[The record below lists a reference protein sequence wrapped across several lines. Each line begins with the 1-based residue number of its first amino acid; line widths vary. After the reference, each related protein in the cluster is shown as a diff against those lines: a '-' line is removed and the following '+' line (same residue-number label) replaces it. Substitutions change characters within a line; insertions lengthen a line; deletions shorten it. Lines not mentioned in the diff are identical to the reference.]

1 LQTVQKV
8 SARPG
13 TAPPDVL
20 AGAGPGSGVSGHA
33 LDLPAIERTLGLLAR
48 AVRQFHT
55 YPPTSPLCV
64 DAVMACHEALQTI
77 TRDRVSLRL
86 TQTSVIVD
94 DISLGAGTVIE
105 HELTRRLYR
114 HKVASVELDTG
125 ATPRDLTRFSIDLV
139 DETQDTETTFAE
151 RLAEHGV
158 DTIVPAMAE
167 RPAVLDLGAAPPE
180 ARDLVEHE
188 RRRQDALALTEAPAT
203 YLYPPDKGWVRFD
216 PSQALDSVSL
226 LDLVVLVDDPAEVA
240 SMLVQLTGDDGGPGE
255 QGRSPLERKYSD
267 VTMLFSALD
276 PRLAQVMFGKLAR
289 AVLKLEPDSRN
300 DLLQRAILPGLLD
313 GKPDGR
319 VLSEFPD
326 IDLAESV
333 CLLLDLETAAPEV
346 LSAALGRLDLSTDRR
361 AALAPLIEKRM
372 QGGRGAARE
381 AADPGD
387 VSGVERHAQNLIK
400 ISTGGADYSEFAAFD
415 LSMDAQAQA
424 TVTRVKNGIA
434 ETDLPIA
441 QLQCLAQLARIE
453 RNPTVVEAV
462 VRRSLGLL
470 SALERDGRWQDLA
483 QAVRAFAVLSGE
495 LRERRPDVADAISTV
510 LSEFWTPG
518 RLVSI
523 AELQAQDDD
532 GRAAVLSLARELGPA
547 LVPGFVALMTQAS
560 GQPGAR
566 AVADL
571 MASIAA
577 EVAPALAAEVGSC
590 STPAARA
597 IARVLGHA
605 GPGHEVV
612 LGRLVQHQDVQVAR
626 EALRGLARM
635 GTPGAA
641 ILVTR
646 QMREATDDRRL
657 AAEEALWQFAPT
669 QLSGLLRELLRSRE
683 FVFGHPHA
691 ATRLIER
698 AHQSKIRGL
707 EDALAGLEALRF
719 RIWSPALAQVG
730 RKAREVRQ
738 A

>member
-1 LQTVQKV
+1 M
-8 SARPG
+8 
-13 TAPPDVL
+13 PPEVR
-20 AGAGPGSGVSGHA
+20 AGAGPGTGVSGHA
-33 LDLPAIERTLGLLAR
+33 LDLPAIERTLSLLAR

-77 TRDRVSLRL
+77 SRDRVSVRL
-86 TQTSVIVD
+86 TQTAAIVD
-94 DISLGAGTVIE
+94 DLGLGAGTVTE

-114 HKVASVELDTG
+114 HKVASLEIDT
-125 ATPRDLTRFSIDLV
+125 AASPRDLTRFSIDLV
-139 DETQDTETTFAE
+139 DETQSDETSFAE
-151 RLAEHGV
+151 RLTEHGV

-167 RPAVLDLGAAPPE
+167 RPAVLDLGVAPPE
-180 ARDLVEHE
+180 ARELVEHE
-188 RRRQDALALTEAPAT
+188 RRRQEHLALTDAPAT

-240 SMLVQLTGDDGGPGE
+240 SMLVQLTGDDGTTGE
-255 QGRSPLERKYSD
+255 PQRTALERKYSD
-267 VTMLFSALD
+267 VTTLFSALD

-289 AVLKLEPDSRN
+289 AVLGLEPDRRN

-361 AALAPLIEKRM
+361 AALAPLIEQRM
-372 QGGRGAARE
+372 QGGRIEKRDT
-381 AADPGD
+381 ADPGD
-387 VSGVERHAQNLIK
+387 VSGVERHARNLLQV
-400 ISTGGADYSEFAAFD
+400 STGGADYSEFAAFD
-415 LSMDAQAQA
+415 LSMDEQAQT
-424 TVTRVKNGIA
+424 TVTGVRDGIA
-434 ETDLPIA
+434 DTDLPIA
-441 QLQCLAQLARIE
+441 QLKCLSQLARIE
-453 RNPTVVEAV
+453 RNPTIVEAV

-470 SALERDGRWQDLA
+470 SALERDGRWQPLA
-483 QAVRAFAVLSGE
+483 DAVRAFASLSGE

-518 RLVSI
+518 RLVAI
-523 AELQAQDDD
+523 TEVQARDDE

-547 LVPGFVALMTQAS
+547 LVPGFVALMTQAG

-566 AVADL
+566 AVAEL
-571 MASIAA
+571 MTSVAA
-577 EVAPALAAEVGSC
+577 EVAPALAAEAGSC
-590 STPAARA
+590 SPAAARA

-641 ILVTR
+641 VLVTR
-646 QMREATDDRRL
+646 QLREATDDRGV
-657 AAEEALWQFAPT
+657 AAEEALWQFAPA
-669 QLSGLLRELLRSRE
+669 QRSGLLRDLLRSRE
-683 FVFGHPHA
+683 FVFGHPQA
-691 ATRLIER
+691 AARVIER
-698 AHQSKIRGL
+698 AQQTKIRGL

-719 RIWSPALAQVG
+719 RFWNPALAQVG

-738 A
+738 R